1 MFVEKQGYFLHSG
14 FLLLSTVFS
23 IFFQVL
29 KVSGTDDD
37 RIPPDGQESAALL
50 KHNELNGNGSCPV
63 VGCTVPIVPL
73 NNVAVVSHNG
83 TLISNDGTLIS
94 NNGTLISNN
103 GTLKRSWELPETA
116 HHDNITTTINNDE
129 LIMPPVRETIL

>member
-1 MFVEKQGYFLHSG
+1 MHSG
-14 FLLLSTVFS
+14 FLSLFTVFS
-23 IFFQVL
+23 MFFQVL

-103 GTLKRSWELPETA
+103 GTLKRS
-116 HHDNITTTINNDE
+116 
-129 LIMPPVRETIL
+129 

>member
-1 MFVEKQGYFLHSG
+1 M
-14 FLLLSTVFS
+14 
-23 IFFQVL
+23 L

-63 VGCTVPIVPL
+63 VGCTVPL
-73 NNVAVVSHNG
+73 NNVTVVSHNG

-103 GTLKRSWELPETA
+103 GTLKRSWKLPETA
-116 HHDNITTTINNDE
+116 HDVTTMNDE
-129 LIMPPVRETIL
+129 LVMPPVRETIL